1 LIPGVYIWVLVVAGV
16 FMLAGNRRSRGWLT
30 SMKTAIILL
39 TIIAAFSMAGVLI
52 GQNLPTEAYV
62 ERHGAG
68 LGGFIVRSGLA
79 DVFGAWY
86 FLVAVAALT
95 LSIIVCSVSRVARIV
110 RTAKRARLAKLG
122 SLVTHLSIAVVM
134 AGGLVTALSGF
145 RYPAERFLSAGDEML
160 VAEGDFTVR
169 VDAARTEFNEEG
181 KLSEYVSEVTV
192 IEDGRE
198 VFSRRIE
205 VNEPLVHNGVGLYQY
220 EMLPSATSV
229 KEVVLGVMVLA
240 EGGEGFPAEVA
251 APLGV
256 DVEVPGT
263 DLSVKVLEFLAHFT
277 YDIERGTAELAS
289 VWHDNPAVLV
299 QVAREGEILGEKW
312 VFMSFPAHGGDDL
325 PCRLVLLDYWPD
337 HDNALTRFEI
347 ASQPGTPLLFGGFA
361 AMSLGLMLTFWTR
374 RPRQAAERQAEA
386 GESPSDRSASGRG
399 AT

>member
-1 LIPGVYIWVLVVAGV
+1 LIHGVYIGVLIVAAVFVLV
-16 FMLAGNRRSRGWLT
+16 GNRRSREWLA

-39 TIIAAFSMAGVLI
+39 AIIAAFSMAGVLI

-62 ERHGAG
+62 ERHGAA
-68 LGGFIVRSGLA
+68 LGGFIARSGLS

-86 FLVAVAALT
+86 FLVIVAALM
-95 LSIIVCSVSRVARIV
+95 LSVVVCSGSRLARIT

-122 SLVTHLSIAVVM
+122 SLVTHLAIAVVM

-160 VAEGDFTVR
+160 VAEGGFTVR

-192 IEDGRE
+192 IEDDHE
-198 VFSRRIE
+198 MFSRRIE

-229 KEVVLGVMVLA
+229 KEVKLGVMVLA
-240 EGGEGFPAEVA
+240 DGGEGFPVEVA
-251 APLGV
+251 VPPGE
-256 DVEVPGT
+256 DVEVPGS
-263 DLSVKVLEFLAHFT
+263 DLTVKVLEFLGHFT

-312 VFMSFPAHGGDDL
+312 IFASFPAHGGDDL
-325 PCRLVLLDYWPD
+325 PCRLILLDYWPD

-374 RPRQAAERQAEA
+374 RPRQTGERPAATGGA
-386 GESPSDRSASGRG
+386 GGAPGDRD
-399 AT
+399 TK